1 VRLAASAGR
10 RRLIAA
16 LIALVVTL
24 GILSV
29 LLPFVGGGG
38 HGVSPIP

>member
-1 VRLAASAGR
+1 VRLVASSGR

-16 LIALVVTL
+16 AIALVVAL

-29 LLPFVGGGG
+29 VLPFVGGGE
-38 HGVSPIP
+38 HGVSLIP